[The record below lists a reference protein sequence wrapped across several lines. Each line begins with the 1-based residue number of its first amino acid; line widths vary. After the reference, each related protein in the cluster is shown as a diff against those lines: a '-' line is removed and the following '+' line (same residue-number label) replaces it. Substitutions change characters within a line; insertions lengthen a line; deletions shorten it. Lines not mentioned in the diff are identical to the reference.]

1 MRIREASPS
10 DAPALLALERASPEG
25 GLFTI
30 AVEPTVGHFH
40 LAALHSNAQGYVALA
55 PNGETVVGMVFASV
69 APTQLNGEMVP
80 GLYLSAMRVHPA
92 HRRRGIATALL
103 SHAWEAAR
111 EAFGVQVAWGAI
123 GPSNEASL
131 RTCLRAGFTQQR
143 ELRARVLFP
152 IPRIWRGD
160 GLAWRR
166 AEADDLHHLA
176 AALNARYA
184 EHQLWRPCS
193 AEDLAGGGTR
203 LEPPPEHTL
212 LGVGPSGEIVA
223 GGSVLAY
230 HRLARLR
237 LLGFRYFPSQLNRAL
252 RPLLRRIPLR
262 LALTRRSLLPVERP
276 AAVRAF
282 LQRAQRLSGLGA
294 VVMVILDR
302 NDPAWPLVARYPG
315 LTLPIQMVAQSERTI
330 EPSRPW
336 HFT

>member
-10 DAPALLALERASPEG
+10 DAPALLALERTSPEG

-30 AVEPTVGHFH
+30 AVEPTVDHFH
-40 LAALHSNAQGYVALA
+40 LAALHPNAQGYVALA
-55 PNGETVVGMVFASV
+55 PNGETIVGLVFASV
-69 APTQLNGEMVP
+69 APTQLNGEIVP

-111 EAFGVQVAWGAI
+111 EAIGVQVAWGAI

-143 ELRARVLFP
+143 ELKARVLAP
-152 IPRIWRGD
+152 VPMIWRGD

-166 AEADDLHHLA
+166 AEADDLPALT
-176 AALNARYA
+176 AALNARFA
-184 EHQLWRPCS
+184 HHQLWRPCS
-193 AEDLAGGGTR
+193 AEELAGRGTR
-203 LEPPPEHTL
+203 LEPPPAQTL

-230 HRLARLR
+230 YRLARLR
-237 LLGFRYFPSQLNRAL
+237 MLGFRYFPRQLNRAL
-252 RPLLRRIPLR
+252 RPFLRRIPLR
-262 LALTRRSLLPVERP
+262 LSLIRRPLLPADRP

-282 LQRAQRLSGLGA
+282 LQRAQRLAGLEA
-294 VVMVILDR
+294 LTMVILDR

-315 LTLPIQMVAQSERTI
+315 LTLPIQIVARSERTI
-330 EPSRPW
+330 GVGQPW
-336 HFT
+336 YLN